1 MAEQSLTDKTVKGV
15 GWNSVDRI
23 ANYGIGFI
31 VGIVLARL
39 LSPEEYGLI
48 GIVGIFTAIFN
59 IILDSGFSTA
69 LIRKDGVTDT
79 DYCTVFWTNLI
90 LSFILTTVLYFGAPL
105 IGDFFNRPELVPY
118 IHVMAFILVI
128 NALSITQQARLT
140 KRIDFKTQTKIS
152 LISHTLSGII
162 GIVMA
167 YMGFGVWS
175 LVAQQMSS
183 RLFTTIL
190 LWIYNK
196 WWPRLV
202 FSWMSFKELFSF
214 SWKLLVAQIIS
225 SLWGQVYQA
234 VVGKVYSPNTL
245 GQYTRARQYGALVS
259 SSVGDVVLK
268 VSLPVMSSIQN
279 EDDRLLRAF
288 RTIIKTTMLI
298 SSVLLIG
305 MAACAKPLIYVL
317 IGEQWLPSVPMMR
330 IISLSLMI
338 YPLHQININMLTV
351 QGRSDIQLV
360 LQIIKCVL
368 AVGPILIGIY
378 VGIYPMLI
386 GSVVVGWLALILNAY
401 YSGKKFNYHWW
412 MQLKD
417 IAPSLLIAFLMAIPV
432 YFLSYL
438 PISDFI
444 ILPIQIIV
452 GAVVTIALCELFK
465 REEYFQLKK
474 IVIDYSGKILHRK
487 KK

>member
-1 MAEQSLTDKTVKGV
+1 MSESLTQKTIKGV

-48 GIVGIFTAIFN
+48 GIIGIFTAIFN
-59 IILDSGFSTA
+59 IILDSGLSTA
-69 LIRKDGVTDT
+69 LIRKDGVTDE
-79 DYCTVFWTNLI
+79 DYCTVFWTNLV
-90 LSFILTTVLYFGAPL
+90 LSFVLTALLYFSAPL
-105 IGDFFNRPELVPY
+105 IGGFFNRSELVPY
-118 IHVMAFILVI
+118 IHVMSFILVL

-152 LISHTLSGII
+152 LISHTASGVI

-167 YMGFGVWS
+167 YTGFGVWA
-175 LVAQQMSS
+175 LVVQQMSS

-202 FSWMSFKELFSF
+202 FSWISFKELFGF
-214 SWKLLVAQIIS
+214 SWKLLVAQVIS
-225 SLWGQVYQA
+225 TLFNQVYQA
-234 VVGKVYSPNTL
+234 VIGKVYNPQTL
-245 GQYTRARQYGALVS
+245 GQFTRAKQYGELVS
-259 SSVGDVVLK
+259 SCAGDVVLK

-279 EDDRLLRAF
+279 EGERLIRAF
-288 RTIIKTTMLI
+288 RTIIKTTMLV

-305 MAACAKPLIYVL
+305 MSACAKPLIHVL
-317 IGEQWLPSVPMMR
+317 IGEQWLPCVPMMQ
-330 IISLSLMI
+330 ILGFSLMI
-338 YPLHQININMLTV
+338 LPLQQININMLTV
-351 QGRSDIQLV
+351 QGRSDIQLI

-368 AVGPILIGIY
+368 AIGPVLIGIY
-378 VGIYPMLI
+378 VGIYPMI
-386 GSVVVGWLALILNAY
+386 ISSVIVGWISLILNAY
-401 YSGKKFNYHWW
+401 YSGKKYNYTWW

-417 IAPSLLIAFLMAIPV
+417 IAPSLMIAMTMAVPV

-438 PISDFI
+438 PVSDFV
-444 ILPIQIIV
+444 ILPIQIFTGV
-452 GAVVTIALCELFK
+452 AVTIALCELFK
-465 REEYFQLKK
+465 RDEYMQLKR
-474 IVIDYSGKILHRK
+474 IVLEYASKMIHRNNK
-487 KK
+487 